1 MEKDFDYNSI
11 PKTYLYC
18 LNAQCPHSAQC
29 LRHQVAMHADPE
41 LMYLSVVNPAY
52 VAGKEKN
59 CPCFQSDHISR
70 FASGITHLLDKIPH
84 VQAVRLRSAL
94 YSHFGRNMY
103 YRIRNKERLIRPE
116 EQEFIR
122 QLFLKNGI
130 NEEPA
135 FDEYVELY
143 DWRD

>member
-1 MEKDFDYNSI
+1 
-11 PKTYLYC
+11 
-18 LNAQCPHSAQC
+18 
-29 LRHQVAMHADPE
+29 MHADPE